1 MSFQLTKKNISTD
14 IQLKSIKKLNIQ

>member
-1 MSFQLTKKNISTD
+1 MSLQLTKKNIPTD